1 MNPCIPDWNFEGD
14 LPVTNHKTFTGPN
27 NELVELLWRNGQVV
41 LNSQTHRKPSLI
53 NPNET
58 RHVHKQTLRGGC
70 GGSYGGNSSNLIQ
83 DEETV
88 SWIQSPI
95 EDSFEKEFYSTFF
108 SELPLP
114 ASMETDKQP
123 IRQFEEEKMVKFGA
137 VTSSQ
142 QPPNVNHPVVPGFQR
157 SVNCVMP
164 PPRSDFDDAVVAQQS
179 KSCLGGVGKVVHFA
193 QPEAP
198 PPNGELGSSC
208 NGGQFGRKG
217 IGNLTQAE
225 MRECSVMTV
234 GSSHCS
240 SNQVANDLDASRA
253 SSNNNGIRTST
264 GLSHRNLKDDIR
276 KVISH
281 QGEKKGNKT
290 ETLEP
295 TVTSSSGG
303 SGSSFNR
310 TSKQSTGDNNSN
322 KRKSRDAGESECQ
335 SEAAELDSAA
345 GNKSAQRPGSCR
357 RSRAAEVH
365 NLSERRRR
373 DRINEKMKALQELIP
388 HCNKTD
394 KASML
399 DEAIEY
405 LKSLQLQ
412 LQVSQVMWMGSG
424 MAPMMFPGVQHY
436 MSRMGMG
443 MGPAALPSIT
453 NPMHLSRV
461 PLVDQSMSMAQA
473 QNQAVMNQTSMLNPV
488 NYQNQMQ
495 NPNFT
500 DQYAR
505 YMGFHHMQTPSQPMN
520 MFRFGSPT
528 VQSQIVTP
536 PSSSCGPFT
545 GGAAP
550 DNGPISG

>member
-14 LPVTNHKTFTGPN
+14 LPVTNHKTSTGPN

-95 EDSFEKEFYSTFF
+95 EDSFEKEFYSSFF

-114 ASMETDKQP
+114 GSMEIDKQP

-142 QPPNVNHPVVPGFQR
+142 QPPNVNLPIVPGFQR

-198 PPNGELGSSC
+198 PPKGELGSSC
-208 NGGQFGRKG
+208 NGGQLGRKG

-240 SNQVANDLDASRA
+240 SNQVVYDLDVSRA
-253 SSNNNGIRTST
+253 STNNNGIKTST
-264 GLSHRNLKDDIR
+264 DLSHGNLKDDIR

-281 QGEKKGNKT
+281 QGEKIGNKT

-322 KRKSRDAGESECQ
+322 KRKNRDAGESECQ
-335 SEAAELDSAA
+335 SEAAELESAA
-345 GNKSAQRPGSCR
+345 GNKAAQRSGSCR
-357 RSRAAEVH
+357 RSRAAE
-365 NLSERRRR
+365 RRR

-412 LQVSQVMWMGSG
+412 LQVMWMGSG

-453 NPMHLSRV
+453 NPMHLSRA
-461 PLVDQSMSMAQA
+461 PLVDQTMSMAQA
-473 QNQAVMNQTSMLNPV
+473 QNQA
-488 NYQNQMQ
+488 
-495 NPNFT
+495 
-500 DQYAR
+500 
-505 YMGFHHMQTPSQPMN
+505 PMN
-520 MFRFGSPT
+520 MFRFGSPS

-550 DNGPISG
+550 DNGPLSGKSTTA